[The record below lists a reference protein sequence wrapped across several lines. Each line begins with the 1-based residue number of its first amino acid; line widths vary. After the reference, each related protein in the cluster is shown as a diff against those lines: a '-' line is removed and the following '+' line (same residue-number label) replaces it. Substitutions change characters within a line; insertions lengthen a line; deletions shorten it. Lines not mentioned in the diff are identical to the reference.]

1 MNLSFHNRSETLCV
15 LLVIDADMHAENA
28 TPDCPQLQKQ
38 KRISN
43 DAIKSRC
50 ALPSS
55 TCGISNER
63 TRSCHDHCKGVM

>member
-38 KRISN
+38 KRVSN
-43 DAIKSRC
+43 DAIDVRYHHQHVVSQMR
-50 ALPSS
+50 
-55 TCGISNER
+55 E
-63 TRSCHDHCKGVM
+63 HEVVMIAAKELCN